1 MQLTMI
7 EFSASIRDRCEHAIK
22 QIRAKDNKVPI
33 MKFLY
38 NRTSLVTANA
48 NAANAANTKS
58 PLQAHSPLNVSF
70 KLNAPPNAP
79 IKPVDGL
86 KMLPKRVKNIAQAL
100 GIRSSYLFDKM
111 RTKEINAQITDQ
123 IRSELIGDDS
133 DAATSSSTAAGCKIA
148 AEDDD
153 DCEILIQTNTV
164 PLPTIET
171 KDMAIQTSEM
181 KCEKCVERNRRT
193 MVSAHTQV
201 FLKNFSIG
209 TQTNEKDYREPI
221 VELLSKMSAAQ
232 LVAIKDFTHIISEP
246 RARSEMDYAR
256 IRERLI
262 DIYNLSQRDADTV
275 REAEENHM
283 DEISYMDQQQQ
294 QSRLR
299 GSGSGAGSV
308 GPPDVYEDG
317 PSSRGDFVR
326 RPISPR
332 GYNGMG
338 DRGSF
343 GAGGSFEPKNFG
355 NDRGM
360 MDERMAMP
368 RGMMN
373 ERFSRI
379 DDSYQRQRMLDDERE
394 ERERE
399 MYIEMERRREME
411 LELSQRKYDEMKRM
425 EHERRAAQ
433 VQGFQQQQPDYPFDD
448 ERRIF
453 NLDADGNDRDG
464 PRSFNPG
471 NRGGPSN
478 RRARGAF
485 RGRGSR
491 R

>member
-38 NRTSLVTANA
+38 NRTSLVTSNA
-48 NAANAANTKS
+48 NAANAADTKS

-70 KLNAPPNAP
+70 KLNAPPNEP
-79 IKPVDGL
+79 IKPVNGL

-111 RTKEINAQITDQ
+111 RTKELNAQITDQ
-123 IRSELIGDDS
+123 IRSELNADDS
-133 DAATSSSTAAGCKIA
+133 DAATSSSAAASGTKV
-148 AEDDD
+148 ETVDDDD
-153 DCEILIQTNTV
+153 DCEILFQTT
-164 PLPTIET
+164 TIET
-171 KDMAIQTSEM
+171 KDTAVQTNEL

-221 VELLSKMSAAQ
+221 VELLSNMSAAQ

-246 RARSEMDYAR
+246 RARSELDYAR

-275 REAEENHM
+275 REAEENQM
-283 DEISYMDQQQQ
+283 DEISYMDQQQ
-294 QSRLR
+294 SRSRSR
-299 GSGSGAGSV
+299 GSGSAG
-308 GPPDVYEDG
+308 PIDAFDDG
-317 PSSRGDFVR
+317 PSRDFVR

-332 GYNGMG
+332 GYNGNSMG
-338 DRGSF
+338 DRGNF
-343 GAGGSFEPKNFG
+343 GAGGSFEARNFG
-355 NDRGM
+355 NDRSM

-373 ERFSRI
+373 ERFSRM
-379 DDSYQRQRMLDDERE
+379 DDSYQRQRILDDERE

-411 LELSQRKYDEMKRM
+411 LELSQRQYDEIRM
-425 EHERRAAQ
+425 EQEQRRAVQ
-433 VQGFQQQQPDYPFDD
+433 VQNFQPQPPFDD
-448 ERRIF
+448 DLRSF
-453 NLDADGNDRDG
+453 NRDMDGNDRDG
-464 PRSFNPG
+464 PRPFNNS
-471 NRGGPSN
+471 NRGGPSI
-478 RRARGAF
+478 RRGRGAF
-485 RGRGSR
+485 RGRGAR